1 MNNICDIIR
10 VQYKITKLPLA
21 EIELI
26 LAHVCRKSRVFII
39 SHPDF
44 FLSASQNRRAQNYI
58 RRRIKGEPLA
68 YLFGSKEFYGLNFI
82 VNKNVLI
89 PRPET
94 EMMVEEAAE
103 ILKDFNQATIID
115 LGTGSGCL
123 IISLISNFQFLISNK
138 FPISNFKNNYNFYAT
153 DISEK
158 TLSIA
163 KKNAKRHKVKQYIKF
178 YQGNLLDPLINN
190 TKFKIQN
197 SKLTVLAN
205 LPYLAPPQI
214 RQSPSIKYEPRLA
227 LSAGRDGLKYYRELF
242 KQIQN
247 LYKSVKICSLSVLC
261 EIDPSQ
267 TISFKKMVKTC
278 LPSASLQIKKD
289 LRGHNRLAVVTQHTA
304 HNI

>member
-1 MNNICDIIR
+1 MQKISDILKR
-10 VQYKITKLPLA
+10 TKLPPF

-39 SHPDF
+39 SHPEF
-44 FLSASQNRRAQNYI
+44 FLSASQSRRAQNFI

-68 YLFGSKEFYGLNFI
+68 YLLGHKEFYGLNFL

-94 EMMVEEAAE
+94 EMMVEEAAG
-103 ILKDFNQATIID
+103 ILKASNQATIID
-115 LGTGSGCL
+115 LGAGSGCL

-158 TLSIA
+158 ALSIA
-163 KKNAKRHKVKQYIKF
+163 KKNAKKNKVEKYIKF
-178 YQGNLLDPLINN
+178 INGDLLSPIINKSKIVNL
-190 TKFKIQN
+190 KSKI
-197 SKLTVLAN
+197 VILAN
-205 LPYLAPPQI
+205 LPYLTPAQI
-214 RQSPSIKYEPRLA
+214 RKSPTIKNEPRLA
-227 LSAGRDGLKYYRELF
+227 LDAGPDGLKYYRRLF
-242 KQIQN
+242 RQIQD

-267 TISFKKMVKTC
+267 KIIFKKMVKTY
-278 LPSASLQIKKD
+278 LPSASVKLKKD
-289 LRGHNRLAVVTQHTA
+289 LRGHNRLAIIHITRNT
-304 HNI
+304 